1 MRGILQLKRVQTG
14 KSMSERPNQPQSGS
28 GAKPDGGFPQIFRL
42 NAKDSNS
49 AFFKQYLR
57 KMQFSH
63 HKNPLSD
70 EKDSKSVK
78 KRLKKGLTRGRNR
91 DIITE
96 LSARD
101 TNSPD
106 GTDPWKRYRIKKNAN
121 CDFHESQLR
130 KDSQFEN
137 EFWTWEQQLLG
148 FKRIKHES
156 LILAQDERWRRA

>member
-1 MRGILQLKRVQTG
+1 MRSILQLKRIQTE

-28 GAKPDGGFPQIFRL
+28 KAKPDGGFPQIFQSG
-42 NAKDSNS
+42 AKDSNS
-49 AFFKQYLR
+49 AFFQQYLR
-57 KMQFSH
+57 KMQLLSLE
-63 HKNPLSD
+63 NPLSD

-96 LSARD
+96 LSARA
-101 TNSPD
+101 TNSPG

-130 KDSQFEN
+130 KRQSIREWVLN
-137 EFWTWEQQLLG
+137 LG
-148 FKRIKHES
+148 AIASRIQK
-156 LILAQDERWRRA
+156 D

>member
-1 MRGILQLKRVQTG
+1 MRSILQLKRVQSG
-14 KSMSERPNQPQSGS
+14 KSMSECPNQPQSGS
-28 GAKPDGGFPQIFRL
+28 EAKPDGGFPQIFQSG
-42 NAKDSNS
+42 AKDSNS
-49 AFFKQYLR
+49 AFFQQYLD
-57 KMQFSH
+57 KMQLSH
-63 HKNPLSD
+63 LKNPLSD

-78 KRLKKGLTRGRNR
+78 KRLKKGLTQGRNR

-96 LSARD
+96 LSARA
-101 TNSPD
+101 TSPPD
-106 GTDPWKRYRIKKNAN
+106 STDPWKRYRIKKNAN

>member
-1 MRGILQLKRVQTG
+1 MRSILQLKRIQTE

-28 GAKPDGGFPQIFRL
+28 GAKPDGGFLQIFQSG
-42 NAKDSNS
+42 AKDPNS
-49 AFFKQYLR
+49 VFFQQYLR
-57 KMQFSH
+57 KMQLLSLE
-63 HKNPLSD
+63 NPLSD

-96 LSARD
+96 LSARA
-101 TNSPD
+101 TSPPD

-130 KDSQFEN
+130 KRQSIRKWVLN
-137 EFWTWEQQLLG
+137 LG
-148 FKRIKHES
+148 ATASRIQK
-156 LILAQDERWRRA
+156 D

>member
-1 MRGILQLKRVQTG
+1 MRSILQLKRVQSG
-14 KSMSERPNQPQSGS
+14 KSMSECPNQPQSGS
-28 GAKPDGGFPQIFRL
+28 EAKPDGGFPQIFQSG
-42 NAKDSNS
+42 AKDSNS
-49 AFFKQYLR
+49 AFSQQYLR
-57 KMQFSH
+57 KIQLL
-63 HKNPLSD
+63 PLKKPLLD

-101 TNSPD
+101 TNSP
-106 GTDPWKRYRIKKNAN
+106 GSTDPWKRYRIKKNAN

>member
-1 MRGILQLKRVQTG
+1 MKRVQTG

-28 GAKPDGGFPQIFRL
+28 GAKPDGGFPQIFQSD
-42 NAKDSNS
+42 AKDSNS
-49 AFFKQYLR
+49 AFFQQYLR
-57 KMQFSH
+57 KMQLLSLE
-63 HKNPLSD
+63 NPLSD

-106 GTDPWKRYRIKKNAN
+106 GTDP
-121 CDFHESQLR
+121 
-130 KDSQFEN
+130 
-137 EFWTWEQQLLG
+137 
-148 FKRIKHES
+148 
-156 LILAQDERWRRA
+156 